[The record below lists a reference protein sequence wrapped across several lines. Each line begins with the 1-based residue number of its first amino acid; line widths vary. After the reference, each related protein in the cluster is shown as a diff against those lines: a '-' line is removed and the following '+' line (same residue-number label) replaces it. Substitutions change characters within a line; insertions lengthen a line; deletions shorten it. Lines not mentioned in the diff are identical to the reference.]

1 MRYYEADEGITLIFS
16 HFVFLRFTEDVNVM
30 DEPTKPPLEHNT
42 FKQIDTN
49 GDGKLDKDEVD
60 AFFQGMGRETPDLWE
75 TEDQDKDGYI
85 SWDEF
90 TGPKEDPKGEEL

>member
-1 MRYYEADEGITLIFS
+1 
-16 HFVFLRFTEDVNVM
+16 M

-60 AFFQGMGRETPDLWE
+60 FFFKEQGTTTPDGLWE
-75 TEDQDKDGYI
+75 SEDKDKDGYI